1 MHTESE
7 IQFEGV
13 LALTKLPDEA
23 LLNHVSI
30 TVPAALTNK
39 YDGLLYIYGVTFTRV
54 EDYPHPTGWEYQKF
68 DTLLAS

>member
-23 LLNHVSI
+23 LQNHESI
-30 TVPAALTNK
+30 TVPAAMTNK
-39 YDGLLYIYGVTFTRV
+39 YDGLLYIYGITFKRV
-54 EDYPHPTGWEYQKF
+54 EDHPHPTGWEYQKF
-68 DTLLAS
+68 HTLLAS

>member
-23 LLNHVSI
+23 LLNHQSI
-30 TVPAALTNK
+30 TVPAAITDER
-39 YDGLLYIYGVTFTRV
+39 DGLLYIYGVTFKRV
-54 EDYPHPTGWEYQKF
+54 ENELHPIGWEYQSF
-68 DTLLAS
+68 DMLLAS